1 MKTNHAQALSVVL
14 VAASLAASN
23 AFAAAQTYTG
33 ITTDITAEIT
43 AAMPVVL
50 SIGGILLGIGVAF
63 RLIRRAG
70 KF

>member
-1 MKTNHAQALSVVL
+1 MKTNLKLALATLGL
-14 VAASLAASN
+14 VASQAS
-23 AFAAAQTYTG
+23 FAAAQTYSS

-50 SIGGILLGIGVAF
+50 AIGGILLGIGVAF